1 MYTLILIE
9 FCRFPPSSNAGPDHE
24 APVGEHARDAPV
36 PEGFEGAARTY
47 PAAGHHVPHRD
58 LRTGG
63 GRRRQS
69 HLCGHQGD
77 SAEHTGL
84 RRVTAVLLPE
94 LGGAPNAAAP
104 FLPLA

>member
-1 MYTLILIE
+1 MTTPPFTHTHTRTNRILATS
-9 FCRFPPSSNAGPDHE
+9 PGPDHE

-63 GRRRQS
+63 GRRREP

-77 SAEHTGL
+77 SAEHTGKG
-84 RRVTAVLLPE
+84 R
-94 LGGAPNAAAP
+94 G
-104 FLPLA
+104 